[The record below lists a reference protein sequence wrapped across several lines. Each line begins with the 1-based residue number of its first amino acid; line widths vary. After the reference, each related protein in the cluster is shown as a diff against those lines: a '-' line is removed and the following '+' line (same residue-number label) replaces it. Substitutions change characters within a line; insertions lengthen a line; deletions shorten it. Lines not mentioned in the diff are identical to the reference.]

1 MGFKKINESMNYN
14 FEAKGAELYNI
25 YYNFIKEN
33 SEIIDLE
40 QAESFLLPPEAFTDN
55 RKRTGYE
62 KAKQLVEV
70 LKQEKTQNY
79 GRSM

>member
-1 MGFKKINESMNYN
+1 MGFKRINDSMNYN
-14 FEAKGAELYNI
+14 FDAKGTEIYNI

-33 SEIIDLE
+33 NEIIDLE
-40 QAESFLLPPEAFTDN
+40 QAETFLLPPQAFTDN
-55 RKRTGYE
+55 RERKGYE

-70 LKQEKTQNY
+70 LKQEKKQNY